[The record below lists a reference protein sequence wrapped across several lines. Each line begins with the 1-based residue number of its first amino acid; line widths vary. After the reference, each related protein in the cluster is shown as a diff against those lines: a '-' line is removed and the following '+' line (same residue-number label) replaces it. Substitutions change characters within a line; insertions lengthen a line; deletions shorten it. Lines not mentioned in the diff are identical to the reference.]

1 MWEQMELPLFVDE
14 PETNIYFA
22 RCLQSDGLV
31 GVGHFVSVLDK
42 DEILVGQVMVVK
54 DGQLFVIE
62 DAAVN
67 EQISYKD
74 CLVEVTKT
82 SQNLEQF
89 LIEKLQGGCD
99 DLEHLFNK

>member
-31 GVGHFVSVLDK
+31 GVGHFVSVLGK
-42 DEILVGQVMVVK
+42 DEILMGQVMVAK

-62 DAAVN
+62 DGAVD
-67 EQISYKD
+67 EQISDKD

-82 SQNLEQF
+82 QQNLEQF
-89 LIEKLQGGCD
+89 LMEKFQVGCD

>member
-1 MWEQMELPLFVDE
+1 MELPLFVDE

-42 DEILVGQVMVVK
+42 DEILVGQVMVAK

-62 DAAVN
+62 DAVVN
-67 EQISYKD
+67 EQISDKD
-74 CLVEVTKT
+74 CLTELTKT

-89 LIEKLQGGCD
+89 LIEKLQGCCD
-99 DLEHLFNK
+99 NLEHLFNK

>member
-14 PETNIYFA
+14 SETNIYFA

-31 GVGHFVSVLDK
+31 SVGHFVSVLGK
-42 DEILVGQVMVVK
+42 DEILVGQVVVAK

-62 DAAVN
+62 DATID

-74 CLVEVTKT
+74 CLVKVTKT
-82 SQNLEQF
+82 QLNLEQF
-89 LIEKLQGGCD
+89 LMEKLKVSCD
-99 DLEHLFNK
+99 DLEHLFSK

>member
-1 MWEQMELPLFVDE
+1 MWEQMELPLFVYE

-31 GVGHFVSVLDK
+31 GVGHFVSVLGK
-42 DEILVGQVMVVK
+42 DEILMGQVMVAK

-62 DAAVN
+62 DGAVD
-67 EQISYKD
+67 EQISDKD

-82 SQNLEQF
+82 QQNLEQF
-89 LIEKLQGGCD
+89 LMEKLQVGCD